1 MARPDTS
8 VDQTKMV
15 LSDIDTEALEQ
26 TTYALRAT
34 GADVHAVANADQVEE
49 LAKQALNRYGAVKV
63 LCNNAGVLTAVQ
75 RLWNSGSISGGG

>member
-1 MARPDTS
+1 MTRPDTS

-34 GADVHAVANADQVEE
+34 GADVHAVANADQV
-49 LAKQALNRYGAVKV
+49 KSWRNKR
-63 LCNNAGVLTAVQ
+63 
-75 RLWNSGSISGGG
+75 